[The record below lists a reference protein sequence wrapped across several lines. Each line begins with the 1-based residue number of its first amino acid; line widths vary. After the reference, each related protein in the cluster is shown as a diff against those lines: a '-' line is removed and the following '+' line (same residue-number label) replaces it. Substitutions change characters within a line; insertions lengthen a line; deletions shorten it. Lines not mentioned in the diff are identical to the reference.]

1 MISFY
6 EGLIIKFLFIE
17 FFSSR
22 LYDNKCCFL
31 SSFDVIYRVFCDCI
45 NIRFG
50 RIFMRFV
57 KRKLKNQNVSK
68 YLVLVFFV
76 RRKKR
81 KKRHK
86 FLTDVKNGL
95 MLSKSLFEVVKEPK

>member
-1 MISFY
+1 
-6 EGLIIKFLFIE
+6 
-17 FFSSR
+17 
-22 LYDNKCCFL
+22 
-31 SSFDVIYRVFCDCI
+31 
-45 NIRFG
+45 
-50 RIFMRFV
+50 MRFV

-81 KKRHK
+81 KKRHE
-86 FLTDVKNGL
+86 FLTDVKNDL

>member
-1 MISFY
+1 
-6 EGLIIKFLFIE
+6 
-17 FFSSR
+17 
-22 LYDNKCCFL
+22 
-31 SSFDVIYRVFCDCI
+31 
-45 NIRFG
+45 
-50 RIFMRFV
+50 MRFV

-68 YLVLVFFV
+68 YLVLFFFV

-81 KKRHK
+81 KKRHE

>member
-1 MISFY
+1 
-6 EGLIIKFLFIE
+6 
-17 FFSSR
+17 
-22 LYDNKCCFL
+22 
-31 SSFDVIYRVFCDCI
+31 
-45 NIRFG
+45 
-50 RIFMRFV
+50 MRFV

-81 KKRHK
+81 KKRHE

-95 MLSKSLFEVVKEPK
+95 MLSKSLLEVVKEPK